1 MAQMTPLERSLLED
15 LESLLEEIIDADQHL
30 NPETSEVYLSILV
43 LCRKII
49 TINTRFNRSNSPAIE
64 AVARSF

>member
-1 MAQMTPLERSLLED
+1 MAKMTPLERSLLED

-43 LCRKII
+43 LCNKIL
-49 TINTRFNRSNSPAIE
+49 TIDTRFGRPHSPAIQ
-64 AVARSF
+64 AVAMS